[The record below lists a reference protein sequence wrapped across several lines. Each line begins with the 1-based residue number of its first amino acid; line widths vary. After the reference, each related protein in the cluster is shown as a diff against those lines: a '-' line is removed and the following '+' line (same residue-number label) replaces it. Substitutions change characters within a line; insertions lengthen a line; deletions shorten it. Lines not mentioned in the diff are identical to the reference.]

1 MAQKHTSYQWHML
14 WNSKGTK
21 THNLPMAYAVKQYW
35 PKNTHPTN
43 GICCETVM
51 AQKHTS
57 YQWHTPCS
65 QSLAPAQGSGL
76 TGWQRVPDGSHQVQT
91 PALPKGLFHVWP
103 SGSPLCNQLVS
114 TGERQHKVCG
124 HLWDLC
130 VSCLKSAHKNE
141 SALQFVC
148 LSMWCLLNTGDI
160 QQWKYNPIM
169 SSFY

>member
-1 MAQKHTSYQWHML
+1 MAQKYTCI
-14 WNSKGTK
+14 
-21 THNLPMAYAVKQYW
+21 LPMALVLKQLW
-35 PKNTHPTN
+35 HENTLPTK
-43 GICCETVM
+43 GTCCEAVM

-76 TGWQRVPDGSHQVQT
+76 TGWQRVPDSSHQVQT

-114 TGERQHKVCG
+114 TGERQHKGCG
-124 HLWDLC
+124 HLWDSC
-130 VSCLKSAHKNE
+130 VSCLKSARKNE

-160 QQWKYNPIM
+160 QQWKYNPIT